1 MAGAMSLAGR
11 LVDHPQRYGASIGHI
26 GTVSGSTNPTIV
38 GSTEVNFTFNSPR
51 EGPGSLFVATP
62 GSSLPNGSGGPS
74 ALNYAQLEAL
84 VRLTAALVPRN
95 SLATDCIDI
104 LALTE
109 TWFRAEQDR
118 NTASITPKGYK
129 LVHIPRKGRRC
140 GGVGLV
146 YKSSLTASVVKQCS
160 HPPPSSFESMEV
172 DIHNHDNKHF
182 RIIVLYRP
190 PHSSL
195 TTFMDEFASLL
206 DWYALFTGQLIIL
219 GDFNIHW
226 NNDATTST
234 PSANDRRFGN
244 LLTQFNMQQLVTTGT
259 HTSGHTID
267 FVITR
272 QFDTLVQSVDT
283 SDFVSDHCAVHCRLD
298 LRKPRYVRHKITFRK
313 ITAIDPT
320 KFKDDIATS
329 PLITCPADTPD
340 TLVDQYNSVLCK
352 LLDSHAPPK
361 TCKIVDKPKM
371 PWYNNDIAEAKRKR
385 RQLERRWRKSKLQ
398 IHREMFQS
406 QRDLVKSKYSKI
418 SKIRNDL
425 AEMDPGINPAQAD
438 LEFCQSPLLSLAP
451 ASDTEVMKI
460 VKSAPTKTCPL
471 DPIPTS
477 LVKDHINVLIHPI
490 TLIINKSLATGH
502 FPTCFKTALITPVI
516 KKKSLDSNDLKNYRP
531 ISNMPFMS
539 KVVERVVATRLNAH
553 LIQHNLRDNLQSA
566 YTKFHSVETAL
577 VKVHNDIMLA
587 VDNKRVVLLVLLDLS
602 AAFDTVDHKILLHRL
617 QYHFGVQGSA
627 LSWFRSYLQDRSQAV
642 NISGELSDRC
652 RPCGDRRPRNRF
664 CRHPLASS
672 AVSTAPIPG
681 NPGAIAPGSLYNPR
695 LILLR
700 SRRRNASRQIQSPCI
715 SNHSSVGYQK
725 TIQNLS
731 ETCSAFSKQTA
742 AADPGPSSP

>member
-1 MAGAMSLAGR
+1 MTHLGLINCQSACNKSDLII
-11 LVDHPQRYGASIGHI
+11 DHIRDYS
-26 GTVSGSTNPTIV
+26 
-38 GSTEVNFTFNSPR
+38 
-51 EGPGSLFVATP
+51 
-62 GSSLPNGSGGPS
+62 
-74 ALNYAQLEAL
+74 
-84 VRLTAALVPRN
+84 
-95 SLATDCIDI
+95 IDI

-118 NTASITPKGYK
+118 NTASITPEGYK
-129 LVHIPRKGRRC
+129 LVHIPRKGRRG

-206 DWYALFTGQLIIL
+206 DRYALFTGQLIIL

-298 LRKPRYVRHKITFRK
+298 LRKPRYVRHKITYRK

-361 TCKIVDKPKM
+361 TCKIVDKPKI

-406 QRDLVKSKYSKI
+406 QRDLVKSKYRYYQTNYYSEKIQGCDGDQRALFQVINHLLHKKTSPILPSFSSPYEMATHFSDFFDSKI

-477 LVKDHINVLIHPI
+477 LVKDHINVLLHPL

-531 ISNMPFMS
+531 ISNLPFMS
-539 KVVERVVATRLNAH
+539 KVVERVVAARLNAH

-642 NISGELSDRC
+642 NISGELSDR
-652 RPCGDRRPRNRF
+652 
-664 CRHPLASS
+664 SS
-672 AVSTAPIPG
+672 WFSPTVSEG
-681 NPGAIAPGSLYNPR
+681 NGSTSSTET
-695 LILLR
+695 R
-700 SRRRNASRQIQSPCI
+700 SEVVVIQ
-715 SNHSSVGYQK
+715 
-725 TIQNLS
+725 
-731 ETCSAFSKQTA
+731 
-742 AADPGPSSP
+742 